1 MFGFTRVA
9 SYDYFSHVER
19 ALEARFRA
27 AGQGIELHVSDV
39 PPTASVRRRAG
50 QLWGTLVWAGLGDHL
65 DVLGHYRD
73 ETPEQRVELR
83 HRDWLTSGSRFNDAS
98 FEALME
104 AVATGMLAG

>member
-1 MFGFTRVA
+1 MLSG
-9 SYDYFSHVER
+9 
-19 ALEARFRA
+19 AL
-27 AGQGIELHVSDV
+27 GCSPDLHANDGCV
-39 PPTASVRRRAG
+39 PIRS